1 LKKNSKNFYQKN
13 KPARVRVERKRKRE
27 NSEANIFG
35 NKTKKGFDK
44 TEFGSSAL
52 LPVV

>member
-1 LKKNSKNFYQKN
+1 LKQKG
-13 KPARVRVERKRKRE
+13 RE
-27 NSEANIFG
+27 KKSEANIFG